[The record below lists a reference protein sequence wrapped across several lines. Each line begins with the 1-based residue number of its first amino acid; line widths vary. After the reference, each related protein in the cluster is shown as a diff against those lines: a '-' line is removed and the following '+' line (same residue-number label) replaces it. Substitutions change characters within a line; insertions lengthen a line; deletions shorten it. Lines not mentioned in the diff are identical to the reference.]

1 MNPHPIF
8 APWTARKI
16 SAPAKINLTLDIGP
30 PRPDGFHGIDSVV
43 MPLAAPADTLEMA
56 AFFGDDPQRLTLTC
70 DDPAL
75 PTDDSNL
82 AYRAA
87 RLFLEHFGGDTI
99 DRFHL
104 DIALYKLLPYQAGL
118 GGGSS
123 DAAAVLRVLSRMVL
137 DADAADVPDV
147 LAIAARVGSD
157 VPLFLKGGLVRMQG
171 RGELVTPLP
180 SRLPPLWGVIV
191 KPSVGVPTG
200 PAYALLDALPDRAP
214 GQATARLLA
223 LLQAR
228 ANIEALGA
236 ALSNDFEAAILPAF
250 PLVAHAHRTL
260 TDAGVIRALLCGS
273 GSAVFGLARD
283 ESHAHDLHYILHHE
297 LNARFPW
304 VAVAQTES
312 LS

>member
-16 SAPAKINLTLDIGP
+16 PAPAKINLTLDVGP

-43 MPLAAPADTLEMA
+43 VPLAAPADTLEMA
-56 AFFGDDPQRLTLTC
+56 AFFGDTEPQRITLTC

-82 AYRAA
+82 AHRAA
-87 RLFLEHFGGDTI
+87 RLFLEHFGGDAI

-104 DIALYKLLPYQAGL
+104 DIALYKSLPNQAGL

-123 DAAAVLRVLSRMVL
+123 DAAAVLRVLSHMIL
-137 DADAADVPDV
+137 DTYAADVPDV
-147 LAIAARVGSD
+147 MAIAARVGSD
-157 VPLFLKGGLVRMQG
+157 VPLFIAGQPVRMQG

-180 SRLPPLWGVIV
+180 VRLPPLWGVIV
-191 KPSVGVPTG
+191 KPPVGVPTG
-200 PAYALLDALPDRAP
+200 PAYALLDALPNRTP
-214 GQATARLLA
+214 GQATARLVS
-223 LLQAR
+223 LLQAG
-228 ANIEALGA
+228 ADVEALGA

-250 PLVAHAHRTL
+250 PEVAYAHRTL
-260 TDAGVIRALLCGS
+260 SDTGAVRALLCGS

-283 ESHAHDLHYILHHE
+283 KSHADDLHDALAE
-297 LNARFPW
+297 KFPW